1 MNQKS
6 PSRRDRRRH
15 NAHRAKNLK
24 SNDQEYNSP
33 GSHLRRG
40 TREQT
45 TPGLTTSPEL
55 PECPVGDHTRQPR
68 LRKNANINSRRKQ
81 NVIKNVDL
89 TFDVPNER
97 VDGYEVTK
105 RSFRSYQKKE
115 HEGTSESEGEK
126 VGAPKSSN
134 STSYYSEGNTKN
146 EMKPEAE
153 VAQSSKKLSFDGNSP
168 QSKTDSFQINET
180 ETTSFRTQNSR
191 ASNNRNSRKKQTR
204 NLTAKSNVDS
214 KRNNRPPRR
223 NRMGVP
229 SSSETRTF
237 VCKQSKSTDNTATC
251 RSTAQFTS
259 STITTNEQNMQQQQF
274 VQREASELQNRRRH
288 AVEVS
293 CIYHDDGQVEVESSG
308 FVLMDPESVYRC
320 WFSTGDKEGLFHV
333 RYEDND
339 DESEKIAVS
348 SSSKE
353 AGGTSTEEE
362 EEEKEEEEEEDITT
376 NNNFGRNGWHRVLH
390 GLHSPTDTTETGPE
404 NLKEKILPGTVD
416 QLTAIH
422 ILQRDYPQLYEY
434 DTVQEEYRCLSQEIN
449 ALEKDRR
456 DLERKFNGIVNKHA
470 KNCHSYRSMMGNL
483 NFLRWKDLK
492 SLPFTWLEDL
502 ALPSPHD
509 DLTNVKR
516 QTKFTSR
523 KKSSIL
529 PKSMEK
535 SLRHQR
541 GVGLAILMAD
551 IGAKNS
557 LIGRCYMNRGKA
569 MSQRVMGKHPLL
581 RVEGSTTFIRNGAQW
596 VKYAGI
602 TGRCHATINDISKIQ
617 HGPSQNSS
625 LSKGR
630 QSLSSTAAGTKYFLK
645 FDGEKAHHR
654 GPLPLR
660 LELRLSRERRDP
672 RSLRYLST
680 GSSYTDDGIS
690 GDGCC
695 YYAEFDSGECW
706 WGTQNANGEEDEI
719 LHEILMEMDVHRVA
733 FGNPTSPFAR
743 KSSWIVIGKDGSVAW
758 RNIPQGLHDVLM
770 ERYELTR
777 FSTPSSAID
786 DVPNRR
792 SPVRKGSNVGVIRA
806 EAAAPCEV
814 SLGVAGTYFV
824 RFMDGAVDYSLPSF
838 AADVCEKLEAEGK
851 VIRNVA
857 LHSDTHDCLVRFSVK
872 TGIR

>member
-6 PSRRDRRRH
+6 PSRRDRRRD
-15 NAHRAKNLK
+15 NAHRGKNLK
-24 SNDQEYNSP
+24 SNDQECNSP

-45 TPGLTTSPEL
+45 TPGLSTSPES
-55 PECPVGDHTRQPR
+55 PECPIDDHTRRPR
-68 LRKNANINSRRKQ
+68 LRKNANLNSRLKQ

-89 TFDVPNER
+89 TVDVPNER

-105 RSFRSYQKKE
+105 RSFRSHRKKE
-115 HEGTSESEGEK
+115 HEGISTSAGEE

-134 STSYYSEGNTKN
+134 STSNYSEGNTKN
-146 EMKPEAE
+146 EMRPESE
-153 VAQSSKKLSFDGNSP
+153 VAQSSKKLSFNRNSP
-168 QSKTDSFQINET
+168 QSKTDFFTINET
-180 ETTSFRTQNSR
+180 KTKLTSYRTQNSR
-191 ASNNRNSRKKQTR
+191 ASNNKNSRKKQTR
-204 NLTAKSNVDS
+204 NFTAKSNVDS
-214 KRNNRPPRR
+214 NRINRPPRR
-223 NRMGVP
+223 NRIRVP
-229 SSSETRTF
+229 SSSEISPI
-237 VCKQSKSTDNTATC
+237 VCKQSKSIDNTATS

-259 STITTNEQNMQQQQF
+259 STITTNEQGMQKQQF
-274 VQREASELQNRRRH
+274 VHREASELQNRRRH

-293 CIYHDDGQVEVESSG
+293 CIYHDDGQVEVESPG
-308 FVLMDPESVYRC
+308 FVVMDPESVYRC
-320 WFSTGDKEGLFHV
+320 WFSTGDVEGLFRV

-353 AGGTSTEEE
+353 AGGTSTDE
-362 EEEKEEEEEEDITT
+362 EEEEEEDITT
-376 NNNFGRNGWHRVLH
+376 NNKIGRNGWHRVLH
-390 GLHSPTDTTETGPE
+390 GLHSPTDTAETGPE
-404 NLKEKILPGTVD
+404 KLTEQMLPGTVD

-434 DTVQEEYRCLSQEIN
+434 DAVQEEYQCLIQEIN

-456 DLERKFNGIVNKHA
+456 ELERNFNEIVNKHA
-470 KNCHSYRSMMGNL
+470 KECHSYRSMMSNL
-483 NFLRWKDLK
+483 NFLKWKDLK

-502 ALPSPHD
+502 ALPSPRD
-509 DLTNVKR
+509 ELTNVKR
-516 QTKFTSR
+516 QTKLSSR

-551 IGAKNS
+551 IDAKNA

-569 MSQRVMGKHPLL
+569 ISQRVMGKRPLL

-602 TGRCHATINDISKIQ
+602 TGHCDSAIDGNLTIH
-617 HGPSQNSS
+617 HGPSQDSS

-630 QSLSSTAAGTKYFLK
+630 QSLSSNAAGTTYFLK

-660 LELRLSRERRDP
+660 LELRLSREGRDP
-672 RSLRYLST
+672 WSLRYLST

-706 WGTQNANGEEDEI
+706 WGTQNAHGEEDGI
-719 LHEILMEMDVHRVA
+719 LHEILTEMDVHRVA
-733 FGNPTSPFAR
+733 FGNPTSPFAK

-777 FSTPSSAID
+777 CSTPSGTIA
-786 DVPNRR
+786 DVPHRR
-792 SPVRKGSNVGVIRA
+792 SPVRKGTNVGIIRA
-806 EAAAPCEV
+806 DAAAPCEV

-824 RFMDGAVDYSLPSF
+824 RFMDGTVDYSLPSF

-851 VIRNVA
+851 VIRNVS
-857 LHSDTHDCLVRFSVK
+857 LHSDTYDCLVRFSVK
-872 TGIR
+872 TKI